1 MLTFQGS
8 SRVDEHTAHHLHH
21 PDTRIVLPLTILGIL
36 SVVAGFLNAPAVGL
50 HFYSDWL
57 APVIPTLEHSHNSSL
72 VMGISVVVALVAS
85 ALSVAK
91 YKSYTVGTGDKTST
105 VFAFFAS
112 ALRFD
117 DLYAAIVVKPL
128 TAAAAWSNLSVERN
142 GARGLLRI
150 GHSSVDLV
158 GKSVRRW
165 QSGIVGDYILS
176 MAICLIVIVSV
187 VLIAGTRGGN

>member
-1 MLTFQGS
+1 
-8 SRVDEHTAHHLHH
+8 
-21 PDTRIVLPLTILGIL
+21 
-36 SVVAGFLNAPAVGL
+36 
-50 HFYSDWL
+50 
-57 APVIPTLEHSHNSSL
+57 
-72 VMGISVVVALVAS
+72 
-85 ALSVAK
+85 
-91 YKSYTVGTGDKTST
+91 

-142 GARGLLRI
+142 GARGLLRF
-150 GHSSVDLV
+150 GHSSVEFV

>member
-1 MLTFQGS
+1 M
-8 SRVDEHTAHHLHH
+8 DEHTAHHLHH
-21 PDTRIVLPLTILGIL
+21 PDTRIVLPLTILGFL
-36 SVVAGFLNAPAVGL
+36 SVIAGFLNAPALGL
-50 HFYSDWL
+50 HFYADWL
-57 APVIPTLEHSHNSSL
+57 APVIPTLEHSHNSGL
-72 VMGISVVVALVAS
+72 VMAISVAVALVAS
-85 ALSVAK
+85 GLSIAK
-91 YKSYTVGTGDKTST
+91 YKSFAAGSVEKTSP

-117 DLYAAIVVKPL
+117 DLYSAIVVKPL
-128 TAAAAWSNLSVERN
+128 TAAATWSNMSVERN

-150 GHSSVDLV
+150 GQSSVDVV

>member
-1 MLTFQGS
+1 MRS
-8 SRVDEHTAHHLHH
+8 
-21 PDTRIVLPLTILGIL
+21 
-36 SVVAGFLNAPAVGL
+36 LNIFAAPASMATCVSWP
-50 HFYSDWL
+50 H
-57 APVIPTLEHSHNSSL
+57 ACITLSTFDAKSSP
-72 VMGISVVVALVAS
+72 
-85 ALSVAK
+85 
-91 YKSYTVGTGDKTST
+91 

-142 GARGLLRI
+142 GARGLLRL
-150 GHSSVDLV
+150 GHSSVDFV

>member
-1 MLTFQGS
+1 
-8 SRVDEHTAHHLHH
+8 VEEHTAHHLHH
-21 PDTRIVLPLTILGIL
+21 PDARIVFPLTILGVLTVI
-36 SVVAGFLNAPAVGL
+36 AGFLNAPALGL
-50 HFYSDWL
+50 QFYSDWL
-57 APVIPTLEHSHNSSL
+57 APVISSPEHSHNSGL

-85 ALSVAK
+85 AMSVAK
-91 YKSYTVGTGDKTST
+91 YKSYTVETSDKTSH

-117 DLYAAIVVKPL
+117 YLYAAIVVKPL

-150 GHSSVDLV
+150 GHSSVEFV

-187 VLIAGTRGGN
+187 VLINGTRGGN